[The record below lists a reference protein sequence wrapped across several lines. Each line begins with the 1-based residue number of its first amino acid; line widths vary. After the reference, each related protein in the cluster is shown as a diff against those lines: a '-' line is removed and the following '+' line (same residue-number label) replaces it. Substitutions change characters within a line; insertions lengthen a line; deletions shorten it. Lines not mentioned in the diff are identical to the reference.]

1 MVDAP
6 IPLSR
11 TDANI
16 ARERLT
22 TNAKDVIKTKLMNKD
37 YDTGF
42 PARQSTNSAGSS
54 QKLGNISNDTNM
66 RTIDRPPEKLSIEDL
81 INKSKQD
88 PSTFPLKAPVNPG
101 SKSQSG
107 ATITEKNYT
116 GKLAIVSADHE
127 VEDSPNAG
135 HVNEN
140 IGRSVAMSAVK
151 TLSKRKSITD
161 QNSRPLA
168 KNMKSRYVY
177 EDDISALKEG
187 LKKLAAL
194 RENEKEKE
202 VTNNSETVSPNEKNK
217 KPEKRGD
224 LVTVN
229 PKLNDSQ

>member
-42 PARQSTNSAGSS
+42 PASQSNNSAGSS

-66 RTIDRPPEKLSIEDL
+66 RNVDRAPEKDSIEDI
-81 INKSKQD
+81 INKSKPD
-88 PSTFPLKAPVNPG
+88 PSTFPVERIVPPG
-101 SKSQSG
+101 TKSTRG
-107 ATITEKNYT
+107 NTITEKKYT
-116 GKLAIVSADHE
+116 GKLAIVSSDHE

-161 QNSRPLA
+161 NNSRPLA

-194 RENEKEKE
+194 RENEKE